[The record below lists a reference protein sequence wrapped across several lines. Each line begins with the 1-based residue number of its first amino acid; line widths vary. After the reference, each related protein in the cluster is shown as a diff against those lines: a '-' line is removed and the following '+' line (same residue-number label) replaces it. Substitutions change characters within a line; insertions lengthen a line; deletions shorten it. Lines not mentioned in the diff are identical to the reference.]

1 MSNFTFF
8 KEKWEVLAFFGES
21 AERNVYTS
29 PGLAVMALRSFAE
42 HLAKSI
48 VALEGID
55 EPKRDFGQDKRIKL
69 IERNVDIIPKD
80 IISIFHTIRKLGN
93 TVNHNGDHAIEV
105 TSDEAMTL
113 LELGYSLASWFN
125 DVYIYPPFSI
135 GEFVK
140 PEKIE
145 MVQEKLAHLQLELK
159 QKSKLYEQTISELK
173 ATPVSTK
180 ERANRRKR
188 SINRHYPEKEARV
201 IIDQQLREAG
211 WETNTELLNHRKN
224 KTMPKR
230 NRNMAIAEW
239 PTLIGPVD
247 YALFIG
253 MKLVGFI
260 DAKAKNKNVYS
271 VLQGQVKD
279 YASNIKF
286 FSDIEFVDME
296 GEYQVPFLYAANGR
310 AYNETIET
318 LSGIWFFNAL
328 DKNGLSHANNG
339 WHSPDELKEKLKI
352 NVKEAESELLKK
364 PLDEYGLYD
373 YQQDAICAIEKA
385 VAKGKRR
392 ILLSMAT
399 GTGKTRTALTL
410 MYRLLEAN
418 RFHRILYVV
427 DRTSLA
433 EQTED
438 SANALIFKDIT
449 FGQTYTIQ
457 PVEETGFNADS
468 RVRLATVQGLNQK
481 LQNGELGTVGQYDFI
496 IVDEAHRG
504 YKLDKNIPEDE
515 IDFRDETEY
524 QSQYK
529 KVIDYFDAPVVGMT
543 ATPTL
548 TTTRIFGEPV
558 FEYSYSQAVIDQVL
572 VDHDVPK
579 RYHTKLAD
587 EGIKFNAGD
596 IAEFINSKTGEI
608 ESKRLPDE
616 LSYDVTA
623 FNKRVENIEFNKNV
637 ANMIAEDIP
646 LTTPGKTLIFA
657 ASNIHADNM
666 VMFLKE
672 AYKDFGEEI
681 QDNDIMKITGEIKN
695 HNSAIRRFRNEER
708 PKIVVTVDLLTT
720 GVDIEDIVN
729 LVFLRAIKS
738 RVLYEQMLGRATRKS
753 KNFVKEKFY
762 IYDAVGVYDI
772 LNSVTNMKP
781 VATNP
786 KRSIKQV
793 LEDTLTAPTDKEFK
807 TNRRELVAKLN
818 RKLFH
823 FTDIQKEEIQSTLHL
838 DDINTWVKNLDK
850 DDQHSIVEK
859 ETTINEL
866 LYYIRQNVDTTG
878 GILISKHKDEV
889 REASRGYGEGNQKPE
904 DYIQSFSNFIK
915 EEKNKVNA
923 LTIAI
928 TAPADLTK
936 QDLKELQL
944 YLRNNTYT
952 EDQLNSAYSSKN
964 KVELVTDIIS
974 YIRQVAL
981 GSPLESTETRVKR
994 AIKRIKERHNWT
1006 DNQIK
1011 WLNVIEK
1018 QLIANI
1024 VLGPTAEEA
1033 LSGPAF
1039 RDLGGLRRAKIT
1051 FKDVNLDDLIR
1062 KINSELYVS

>member
-1 MSNFTFF
+1 MGNFAFF
-8 KEKWEVLAFFGES
+8 KEKWGVLAFFGES
-21 AERNVYTS
+21 AERNVYDS
-29 PGLAVMALRSFAE
+29 PGLAVMALRAFAE
-42 HLAKSI
+42 QLAKTI

-55 EPKRDFGQDKRIKL
+55 EPKWDFGQDKRIKL
-69 IERNVDIIPKD
+69 IEKNIDVMPQDIV
-80 IISIFHTIRKLGN
+80 SIFHTIRRAGN
-93 TVNHNGDHAIEV
+93 NVNHNGEKAIVV
-105 TSDEAMTL
+105 TSDEAMIL
-113 LELGYSLASWFN
+113 LELGYSIASWFN
-125 DVYIYPPFSI
+125 DVYIYPPFKI

-140 PEKIE
+140 PERIE
-145 MVQEKLAHLQLELK
+145 VVQEKLAHLELELELK
-159 QKSKLYEQTISELK
+159 SKQYEKTISELK
-173 ATPVSTK
+173 AIPVSTK

-211 WETNTELLNHRKN
+211 WEANTEILNHQKN
-224 KTMPKR
+224 KTMPER
-230 NRNMAIAEW
+230 NRNIAIAEW

-253 MKLVGFI
+253 TKLVGFI

-279 YASNIKF
+279 YASKTKP
-286 FSDIEFVDME
+286 FSEIELVDME

-310 AYNETIET
+310 AYNATIET
-318 LSGIWFFNAL
+318 LSGVWFFNAL
-328 DKNGLSHANNG
+328 DRNGLSHANNG
-339 WHSPDELKEKLKI
+339 WHSPDELKEKLKL
-352 NVKEAESELLKK
+352 NVKQADDELSRK
-364 PLDEYGLYD
+364 PLTDYGLRD
-373 YQQDAICAIEKA
+373 YQQDAIGVIEKA
-385 VAKGKRR
+385 IAKGQRR

-418 RFHRILYVV
+418 RFQRILYVV

-438 SANALIFKDIT
+438 SANALIFKDLT

-457 PVEETGFNADS
+457 PVEETGFNVDS

-504 YKLDKNIPEDE
+504 YKLDKQIPEDE
-515 IDFRDETEY
+515 FDFRDETEY

-548 TTTRIFGEPV
+548 TTTQIFGAPV

-587 EGIKFNAGD
+587 EGITFNEGD

-608 ESKRLPDE
+608 ESKKLPDE
-616 LSYDVTA
+616 LNYDVTE
-623 FNKRVENIEFNKNV
+623 FNKRVENIEFNKSV
-637 ANMIAEDIP
+637 ASMIAEDIP
-646 LTTPGKTLIFA
+646 LTTPGKTLVFA

-666 VMFLKE
+666 VMFLKQ
-672 AYKDFGEEI
+672 AYKDLGEDI

-695 HNSAIRRFRNEER
+695 HNNAIRRFRNEER

-720 GVDIEDIVN
+720 GIDVEDIIN
-729 LVFLRAIKS
+729 IVFLRAIKS

-753 KNFVKEKFY
+753 KKFIKEKFY

-781 VATNP
+781 VVTNP
-786 KRSIKQV
+786 NRSIKQV
-793 LEDTLTAPTDKEFK
+793 LEDTLTAPTVKEFE

-818 RKLFH
+818 RKLIH
-823 FTDIQKEEIQSTLHL
+823 LNDSQEKE
-838 DDINTWVKNLDK
+838 INSIFYLEDVNAWVKNLDK
-850 DDQHSIVEK
+850 DDQSTIVEK

-866 LYYIRQNVDTTG
+866 LYYFSQNVDATG

-889 REASRGYGEGNQKPE
+889 REATRGYGKGNQKPE
-904 DYIQSFSNFIK
+904 DYIQSFANFVK
-915 EEKNKVNA
+915 EEENRINA

-928 TAPADLTK
+928 TAPENLTK
-936 QDLKELQL
+936 QDLKEIQL
-944 YLRNNTYT
+944 HLRNNTYT
-952 EDQLNSAYSSKN
+952 DQQLNSAYSTKN
-964 KVELVTDIIS
+964 KVDLVSDIIS
-974 YIRQVAL
+974 FIRQVAL

-994 AIKRIKERHNWT
+994 AMKRIKEGYDWT

-1024 VLGPTAEEA
+1024 VLGPTAEQA
-1033 LSGPAF
+1033 LNRPAF
-1039 RDLGGLRRAKIT
+1039 RDLGGLRRAQIT
-1051 FKDVNLDDLIR
+1051 FKDINLDDLIR
-1062 KINSELYVS
+1062 KINYELYVS

>member
-1 MSNFTFF
+1 MGNFTFF

-21 AERNVYTS
+21 AERNAYDS
-29 PGLAVMALRSFAE
+29 PGLAIMALRSFAE
-42 HLAKSI
+42 QLAKSI
-48 VALEGID
+48 VALEGLD
-55 EPKRDFGQDKRIKL
+55 EPKRDFGQDKRIRL
-69 IERNVDIIPKD
+69 LERNVDIIPQD
-80 IISIFHTIRKLGN
+80 IISIFHTIRREGN
-93 TVNHNGDHAIEV
+93 TVNHNGKQAV
-105 TSDEAMTL
+105 AVSSDEAIIL

-125 DVYIYPPFSI
+125 DVYIYPPYKI
-135 GEFVK
+135 ADFVK
-140 PEKIE
+140 PEKNEKI
-145 MVQEKLAHLQLELK
+145 QKKLANLELELE
-159 QKSKLYEQTISELK
+159 QKSKLYEQTIAELK
-173 ATPVSTK
+173 ATPLSTK

-211 WETNTELLNHRKN
+211 WETNTELLNYQKK

-260 DAKAKNKNVYS
+260 DAKSKNKNVYS

-279 YASNIKF
+279 YASNIKP
-286 FSDIEFVDME
+286 FSEIELVDME
-296 GEYQVPFLYAANGR
+296 GEYQVPFLYASNGR
-310 AYNETIET
+310 AYNATLET
-318 LSGIWFFNAL
+318 LSGVWFFNAL
-328 DKNGLSHANNG
+328 DRNGLSHANNG
-339 WHSPDELKEKLKI
+339 WHSPDELKEKLKL
-352 NVKEAESELLKK
+352 NVKKADNELSRK
-364 PLDEYGLYD
+364 PLTEYGLYD
-373 YQQDAICAIEKA
+373 YQQDAIHAIEKA
-385 VAKGKRR
+385 IVKGKRR

-418 RFHRILYVV
+418 RFQRILYVV

-438 SANALIFKDIT
+438 SANALLFKNLT

-504 YKLDKNIPEDE
+504 YKLDKQIPEDE
-515 IDFRDETEY
+515 LDFRDESEY

-548 TTTRIFGEPV
+548 TTTQIFGDPI
-558 FEYSYSQAVIDQVL
+558 FGYSYSQAVIDQVL

-587 EGIKFNAGD
+587 EGIKFKAGD
-596 IAEFINSKTGEI
+596 FAEFINSKTGEI
-608 ESKRLPDE
+608 ESKKLPDE
-616 LSYDVTA
+616 LNFDVTV
-623 FNKRVENIEFNKNV
+623 FNKRVESIEFNKNV
-637 ANMIAEDIP
+637 AIMIAEDIP

-666 VMFLKE
+666 VMYLKQ
-672 AYKDFGEEI
+672 AYMDFGEDIE
-681 QDNDIMKITGEIKN
+681 DNDIMKITGELKN
-695 HNSAIRRFRNEER
+695 HNQAIRRFRNEER

-720 GVDIEDIVN
+720 GIDVEDIVN

-762 IYDAVGVYDI
+762 IYDAVGVYDV
-772 LNSVTNMKP
+772 LNNVTNMKP

-786 KRSIKQV
+786 KRSIKEV
-793 LEDTLTAPTDKEFK
+793 LEDTLTAPTDKEFE

-818 RKLFH
+818 RKLVYLN
-823 FTDIQKEEIQSTLHL
+823 QPQEKE
-838 DDINTWVKNLDK
+838 INSILNLEDVKTWVRNLDK
-850 DDQHSIVEK
+850 DKQPTIVDK

-866 LYYIRQNVDTTG
+866 LYYFRQNVDTTG

-889 REASRGYGEGNQKPE
+889 REATRGYGKGNQKPE
-904 DYIQSFSNFIK
+904 DYIQSFASFIK

-928 TAPADLTK
+928 TAPENLTK

-944 YLRNNTYT
+944 HLRNNTYT
-952 EDQLNSAYSSKN
+952 EEQLNSAYSTKN
-964 KVELVTDIIS
+964 KAELVSDIIS
-974 YIRQVAL
+974 YIRQVSL

-994 AIKRIKERHNWT
+994 AIQRIKKSHSWA

-1011 WLNVIEK
+1011 WLNLIEK
-1018 QLIANI
+1018 QLISNI
-1024 VLGPTAEEA
+1024 VLGPTAEQA

-1039 RDLGGLRRAKIT
+1039 RDLGGLRRAKLA
-1051 FKDVNLDDLIR
+1051 FKDINLDDLIK
-1062 KINSELYVS
+1062 KINKELYVS